1 MKKKSS
7 VPSEGLLVLFLSK
20 SVNTMTSAENQ
31 LYRFNYCLAL
41 VLVTIFF
48 ELVFTEHWRRSF
60 WLSFLIICRWNLF
73 RTICANSRKVGLG
86 KFLSPY
92 KGIPVDLSRPE
103 PHPHFFMF
111 VHWSV
116 MQERSIIKACR
127 FYSLQWLLHIY
138 VWQFLF
144 SNTLS
149 KCPIMDCI
157 LQLPEVVSFWL
168 VHVVDFLAIQ

>member
-1 MKKKSS
+1 MKKKGP
-7 VPSEGLLVLFLSK
+7 VPSEGLLVLFLFK

-41 VLVTIFF
+41 MLVTIFF

-92 KGIPVDLSRPE
+92 KDYIPVDLSRIP
-103 PHPHFFMF
+103 
-111 VHWSV
+111 VNKGTNSRLRLTNTV
-116 MQERSIIKACR
+116 ICR
-127 FYSLQWLLHIY
+127 KLSTRVSSSFLYICSLECNAGKVY
-138 VWQFLF
+138 Y
-144 SNTLS
+144 
-149 KCPIMDCI
+149 
-157 LQLPEVVSFWL
+157 
-168 VHVVDFLAIQ
+168 

>member
-1 MKKKSS
+1 MDKTVIFFCRISMKKRSS

-20 SVNTMTSAENQ
+20 SVNTMTLAENQ

-41 VLVTIFF
+41 MLVTIFF

-92 KGIPVDLSRPE
+92 KDIDLSRIPVDKGTNLRLRWKKYGDLYEIVHLSL
-103 PHPHFFMF
+103 
-111 VHWSV
+111 
-116 MQERSIIKACR
+116 ILI
-127 FYSLQWLLHIY
+127 SLC
-138 VWQFLF
+138 LF
-144 SNTLS
+144 TG
-149 KCPIMDCI
+149 
-157 LQLPEVVSFWL
+157 V
-168 VHVVDFLAIQ
+168 

>member
-1 MKKKSS
+1 
-7 VPSEGLLVLFLSK
+7 
-20 SVNTMTSAENQ
+20 MTSAENQ

-111 VHWSV
+111 AHWSV
-116 MQERSIIKACR
+116 MQERSIINACR
-127 FYSLQWLLHIY
+127 FYSLQWLLHMY
-138 VWQFLF
+138 VCL
-144 SNTLS
+144 T
-149 KCPIMDCI
+149 
-157 LQLPEVVSFWL
+157 VSLWL
-168 VHVVDFLAIQ
+168 YTFQIPYYGLLATTARGCEFLAGSCGRFFGYTIILFLLFYH